1 MINCNDPRKNCGT
14 ITPSS
19 CVSFTGKQPTFI
31 ATADFPCDVNVTD
44 VLDLAT
50 AEIDKINTGKDLTGL
65 NKRCL
70 VFDPATID
78 IKGLSQIQI
87 DELCA
92 LDASVS
98 AVQSAISNLA
108 IGTELVSVDLGAMT
122 PMSNP
127 CSATV
132 NQYTLFY
139 VLQAFANELNV
150 IKTNLG
156 I

>member
-14 ITPSS
+14 IVPSS
-19 CVSFTGKQPTFI
+19 CVSFTGTQPAFI
-31 ATADFPCDVNVTD
+31 ANIDFPCDVNVTD
-44 VLDLAT
+44 VIDLTT
-50 AEIDKINTGKDLTGL
+50 AEIDKIKAGEDLTGL

-70 VFDPATID
+70 VFDPLTID
-78 IKGLSQIQI
+78 IKGLTQVQI

-92 LDASVS
+92 LDASVAALQTTLS
-98 AVQSAISNLA
+98 ALD

-122 PMSNP
+122 PITNP

-139 VLQAFANELNV
+139 VLQSFANELNL
-150 IKTNLG
+150 IKTTLG